1 MQYNNR
7 VQPDYKAARNCYRI
21 NRRKRIFLVVATM
34 LITLLFSGLLSGC
47 ETLDSLI
54 MSQDQPLSERTIIA
68 GLKEA
73 LERGAT
79 LAVEVVSREDGFFGN
94 MEIRIHLPEELEDV
108 DQTLRCI
115 GLGSKMDEFEESM
128 NRAAEQAAALAIDIF
143 IDAIK
148 QMTIGD
154 AGAILQGAD
163 DAATRYL
170 ENNYRDRL
178 YHSFYPVVEKAMQE
192 VGLARIYKFILDKY
206 NSIPLIEKKEYN
218 LDEYITNRALD
229 GLFLMVSR
237 EEKEIRTNP
246 VARVTELLKKVFG

>member
-1 MQYNNR
+1 M
-7 VQPDYKAARNCYRI
+7 A
-21 NRRKRIFLVVATM
+21 L
-34 LITLLFSGLLSGC
+34 LLFGC

-54 MSQDQPLSERTIIA
+54 MAQDQPLSERTIIA

-73 LERGAT
+73 LERGTT
-79 LAVEVVSREDGFFGN
+79 LAVEVVSKEDGFFGN
-94 MEIRIHLPEELEDV
+94 MEIRIHLPEELADV
-108 DQTLRCI
+108 DKTLRRI

-143 IDAIK
+143 FDAIT
-148 QMTIGD
+148 QMTIAD
-154 AGAILQGAD
+154 ARAILQGAD
-163 DAATRYL
+163 NAATRYL
-170 ENNYRDRL
+170 ENNYRERL
-178 YHSFYPVVEKAMQE
+178 YHNFYPVVERAMHE
-192 VGLARIYKFILDKY
+192 VGLARVYKFILDKY

-246 VARVTELLKKVFG
+246 AARVTELLKKVFG

>member
-1 MQYNNR
+1 MAQNHH
-7 VQPDYKAARNCYRI
+7 RI
-21 NRRKRIFLVVATM
+21 NRIKRIFSVVITIFM
-34 LITLLFSGLLSGC
+34 LLLLSGC

-54 MSQDQPLSERTIIA
+54 MAQDQPLSERTIIA

-73 LERGAT
+73 LERGTT
-79 LAVEVVSREDGFFGN
+79 LAVEVVSRENGFLGN
-94 MEIRIHLPEELEDV
+94 MEIRIHLPEELADV
-108 DQTLRCI
+108 DKTLRRI

-143 IDAIK
+143 IDAIT

-154 AGAILQGAD
+154 ARAILQGAD

-170 ENNYRDRL
+170 ENNYRERL
-178 YHSFYPVVEKAMQE
+178 YHSFYPVVERAMQE
-192 VGLARIYKFILDKY
+192 VGLARVYRFILDKY

-218 LDEYITNRALD
+218 LDNYITNRALD

-246 VARVTELLKKVFG
+246 AARVTELLEKVFG

>member
-1 MQYNNR
+1 MQYNTR
-7 VQPDYKAARNCYRI
+7 VQSECTAAQNRHRI
-21 NRRKRIFLVVATM
+21 NRIKKIFSVIIIILVA
-34 LITLLFSGLLSGC
+34 LLLSGC
-47 ETLDSLI
+47 ETLNSLI
-54 MSQDQPLSERTIIA
+54 TVQDQPLSKNTIIA

-73 LERGAT
+73 LQRGTT
-79 LAVEVVSREDGFFGN
+79 LAVEVVSKEDGFLGN
-94 MEIRIHLPEELEDV
+94 MEIRIHLPEELADV
-108 DQTLRCI
+108 DNTLRRI

-154 AGAILQGAD
+154 ARAILQGAD

-170 ENNYRDRL
+170 ENNYRERL
-178 YHSFYPVVEKAMQE
+178 YNSFYPVVERAMSE
-192 VGLARIYKFILDKY
+192 VGLTRIYKFILDKY

-218 LDEYITNRALD
+218 LDQYITNRALD

-237 EEKEIRTNP
+237 EETEIRTNP
-246 VARVTELLKKVFG
+246 AARVTELLKKVFG

>member
-1 MQYNNR
+1 MAQ
-7 VQPDYKAARNCYRI
+7 KHHRI
-21 NRRKRIFLVVATM
+21 NRIKRIFSVV
-34 LITLLFSGLLSGC
+34 ITIFMALLLSGLLFGC

-54 MSQDQPLSERTIIA
+54 MAQDQPLSESTIIA

-73 LERGAT
+73 LERGTT

-94 MEIRIHLPEELEDV
+94 MEIRIHLPEELADV
-108 DQTLRCI
+108 DKTLRSI

-143 IDAIK
+143 IDAIM

-154 AGAILQGAD
+154 ARAILQGAD

-170 ENNYRDRL
+170 ENNYRERL
-178 YHSFYPVVEKAMQE
+178 YQSFYPVVERAMQE
-192 VGLARIYKFILDKY
+192 VGLARVYRFILDKY

-218 LDEYITNRALD
+218 LDNYITNRALD

-246 VARVTELLKKVFG
+246 AARVTELLKKVFR